1 MNSNSAPILPLGDG
15 PSFGFGDRIGSA
27 TPGHVE
33 AMRQAGEGVLP
44 VFAQQ
49 SIREMQRT
57 SRTPEGVMRDAIGG
71 IEAAGW
77 TGGTGADADHL
88 KTTADVDATAAVGFR
103 LFTLDPSAHVV
114 DEAESAG
121 EDRLRELVGSAGD
134 AAAAWLSDRVGTT
147 AALDNGET
155 LSFSEED
162 CLRAVAKLGRA
173 IDEAIALGRHAVAA
187 AARHGGTAELEL
199 SVDETE
205 TPTSPI
211 EHWFAAER
219 FRAADLP
226 LRCIAPRF
234 PGSFEKGI
242 DHLGDRAT
250 LLASIDRHAAI
261 ARATGSH
268 KLSLHSGSDKLSVYG
283 SLARATEGRFHVKTA
298 GTSYLEALRVA
309 ARRDPAFFAEIVAFA
324 RARFETD
331 RATYHLS
338 ATLADA
344 PDSTACR
351 DATTLERAYLGDWSE
366 VEAGRGF
373 EGLGRQI
380 VHCTFGSVLG
390 DAKLGARLR
399 TLLDAEQSLHTE
411 LLAEHFVRHLQA
423 LRP

>member
-1 MNSNSAPILPLGDG
+1 MTAPSNLILPLGEG
-15 PSFGFGDRIGSA
+15 PSFGFGDRIGNA

-57 SRTPEGVMRDAIGG
+57 GRTPDGVMHDALAGMR
-71 IEAAGW
+71 AAGW
-77 TGGTGADADHL
+77 TTGTGTDADHL
-88 KTTADVDATAAVGFR
+88 KTTADIDATVAAGFR

-114 DEAESAG
+114 DAAESADADTVRGLASQAG
-121 EDRLRELVGSAGD
+121 E
-134 AAAAWLSDRVGTT
+134 AAAAWLADRVGSSVE
-147 AALDNGET
+147 LYHGES
-155 LSFSEED
+155 LVFDEEA

-173 IDEAIALGRHAVAA
+173 VEAAIELGRHAVDTV
-187 AARHGGTAELEL
+187 ARLGEVAELEL

-205 TPTSPI
+205 TATSPV

-219 FRAADLP
+219 FRAAGLP

-242 DHLGDRAT
+242 DHLGDRPT
-250 LLASIDRHAAI
+250 LLTSIARHAAI
-261 ARATGSH
+261 ARALGGH

-283 SLARATEGRFHVKTA
+283 PLAGATGGRFHVKTA

-309 ARRDPAFFAEIVAFA
+309 ARRDPALFAEVVRFA
-324 RARFETD
+324 RARFAVD

-338 ATLADA
+338 ATLSDA
-344 PDSTACR
+344 PDPGECGDPA
-351 DATTLERAYLGDWSE
+351 ALEQHYLGDWSS
-366 VEAGRGF
+366 VPDGHGF
-373 EGLGRQI
+373 TGLGRQI

-390 DAKLGARLR
+390 DADLGSRLR
-399 TLLDAEQSLHTE
+399 ALLDAEQALHTE
-411 LLAEHFVRHLQA
+411 LLADHFSRHLRA

>member
-1 MNSNSAPILPLGDG
+1 MTSPAVPILPLGDG

-27 TPGHVE
+27 TPGHIE
-33 AMRQAGEGVLP
+33 AMRQAGDGVLP

-57 SRTPEGVMRDAIGG
+57 SRTPEGVMRDAVAG
-71 IEAAGW
+71 ILAAGW
-77 TGGTGADADHL
+77 SSGTGADADHL
-88 KTTADVDATAAVGFR
+88 KTPDDVDATAAVGFR

-114 DEAESAG
+114 DEAETASTERLQELLNAAG
-121 EDRLRELVGSAGD
+121 AES
-134 AAAAWLSDRVGTT
+134 AAWLSDRVGTSEP
-147 AALDNGET
+147 LDTGDT
-155 LSFSEED
+155 LSFSEEE
-162 CLRAVAKLGRA
+162 CFRAIAKLGRA

-187 AARHGGTAELEL
+187 AVRHGGTAELEL

-205 TPTSPI
+205 TPTSLI

-219 FRAADLP
+219 FRAAGLP

-261 ARATGSH
+261 ARATGGH

-283 SLARATEGRFHVKTA
+283 PLARATQGRFHVKTA

-338 ATLADA
+338 AKLADA
-344 PDSTACR
+344 PDPSECR
-351 DATTLERAYLGDWSE
+351 DPAALERAYLGTWSE
-366 VEAGRGF
+366 VEDGRGF

-390 DAKLGARLR
+390 DATLGTRLR
-399 TLLDAEQSLHTE
+399 ELLQAEQTLHTE
-411 LLAEHFVRHLQA
+411 LLAEHFARHLRA
-423 LRP
+423 LCP

>member
-1 MNSNSAPILPLGDG
+1 MSSNSTSILSLGDG
-15 PSFGFGDRIGSA
+15 PSFGFGDRIGTA
-27 TPGHVE
+27 TAGHVE
-33 AMRQAGEGVLP
+33 AMRRAGDGVLP

-57 SRTPEGVMRDAIGG
+57 ARTPEGVMRDALDGM
-71 IEAAGW
+71 ASAGW
-77 TGGTGADADHL
+77 SAGTGADADHL
-88 KTTADVDATAAVGFR
+88 KTPADVDATAAVGFR

-114 DEAESAG
+114 DAAESAG
-121 EDRLRELVGSAGD
+121 PDQLVGLVAEAGD
-134 AAAAWLSDRVGTT
+134 EAAVWLADRMGTSVQ
-147 AALDNGET
+147 LDTGE
-155 LSFSEED
+155 SFTFEPEA
-162 CLRAVAKLGRA
+162 CHRAVAKLGRA
-173 IDEAIALGRHAVAA
+173 VEAAIALGHHAVAA
-187 AARHGGTAELEL
+187 AARHGVTAELEL

-205 TPTSPI
+205 TATSPV

-219 FRAADLP
+219 FRAAGLP

-242 DHLGDRAT
+242 DHLGDRDE
-250 LLASIDRHAAI
+250 LLASIERHAAI
-261 ARATGSH
+261 ARALGGH

-283 SLARATEGRFHVKTA
+283 PLARATRGSFHVKTA

-309 ARRDPAFFAEIVAFA
+309 AHRDPALFAAIVRFA

-338 ATLADA
+338 ARLADA
-344 PDSTACR
+344 PDPGECT
-351 DATTLERAYLGDWSE
+351 DATRLEGAYLGHWSE
-366 VEAGRGF
+366 VGDGKGF

-390 DAKLGARLR
+390 DEALGSDLR
-399 TLLDAEQSLHTE
+399 ALLRDEHALHTE
-411 LLAEHFVRHLQA
+411 LLAEHFTRHLQA